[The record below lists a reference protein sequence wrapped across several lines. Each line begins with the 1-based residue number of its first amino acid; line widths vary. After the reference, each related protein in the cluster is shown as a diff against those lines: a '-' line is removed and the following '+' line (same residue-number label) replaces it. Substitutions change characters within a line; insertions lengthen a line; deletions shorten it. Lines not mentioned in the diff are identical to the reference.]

1 MYSVEELAQRE
12 KELKKALRE
21 LGGLTELYPDIKKN
35 YDEQISTV
43 KKIIR
48 ADKTAEENKSAIF
61 GKGAKQK
68 KDAQTEIEEKSARLE
83 ELENEQK
90 ELDKKIEPKPT
101 IADERKNELAALV
114 DNFKEDEIKALP
126 FDELAFCFLES

>member
-48 ADKTAEENKSAIF
+48 ADKTAEEKKVGDF
-61 GKGAKQK
+61 WKGCKA
-68 KDAQTEIEEKSARLE
+68 EKGCSKR
-83 ELENEQK
+83 
-90 ELDKKIEPKPT
+90 D
-101 IADERKNELAALV
+101 
-114 DNFKEDEIKALP
+114 
-126 FDELAFCFLES
+126 